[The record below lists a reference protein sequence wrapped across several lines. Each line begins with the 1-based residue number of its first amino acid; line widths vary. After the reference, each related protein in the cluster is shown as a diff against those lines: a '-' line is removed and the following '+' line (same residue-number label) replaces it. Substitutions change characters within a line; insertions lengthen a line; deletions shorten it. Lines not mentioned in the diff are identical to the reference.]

1 MGMVSIGG
9 KLERDSGSIRLCK
22 VIAVEGTDEVYFF
35 DALLRHLKIAD
46 AEVRDVGGKDQF
58 KSKLPALVRMSGFS
72 DVRFLAIIRDADSD
86 ADAAFDSVRNILRDQ
101 QLDPPGQMNQ
111 FSNSNP
117 GIGIFIM
124 PGNSDTGMLEDL
136 CLKTV
141 GEHPAMECVN
151 AFIDCASGLNDPPK
165 IAAKAKAQ
173 AFLAAMPKI
182 ANSVGVGAQKGYWN
196 LDSDE
201 LDNLRS
207 FMDILR

>member
-9 KLERDSGSIRLCK
+9 KLERDFGSVRLCK
-22 VIAVEGTDEVYFF
+22 VMAVEGTDEVYFF
-35 DALLRHLKIAD
+35 DALLRHLKITD

-72 DVRFLAIIRDADSD
+72 DVIFLAIIRDADGD
-86 ADAAFDSVRNILRDQ
+86 ADAAFDSVRNVLRDQ
-101 QLDPPGQMNQ
+101 QLEPPDQMNQ
-111 FSNSNP
+111 FSDGNP
-117 GIGIFIM
+117 RIGIFIM

-141 GEHPAMECVN
+141 GEHPVMGCVN
-151 AFIDCASGLNDPPK
+151 VFTNCVSGLNDPPK
-165 IAAKAKAQ
+165 ILAKAKAQ

-201 LDNLRS
+201 LNDLRSFIDNLR
-207 FMDILR
+207 